1 MSTNGSETRGIV
13 NIHKIRIIDTN
24 KDVVFGY
31 TTYDAAYFQD
41 ELLVDAR
48 EGVVDGGGDGGDE
61 ADRGAEAERD
71 QHQEE
76 EDGEQLRNEVE
87 LGQHLTNQ
95 R

>member
-1 MSTNGSETRGIV
+1 MLSMA
-13 NIHKIRIIDTN
+13 
-24 KDVVFGY
+24 
-31 TTYDAAYFQD
+31 TYDAAYFQD

-76 EDGEQLRNEVE
+76 EDGEQLRHEVE
-87 LGQHLTNQ
+87 LGQHLTNK